1 MEERLTDR
9 SDEAFLHSDEEHKEF
24 FSNVQTIVTYYI
36 KWIHLNQDL
45 DSMRKAKKRVRSNS
59 RIALSAYSDKEAEAK
74 AFEIDKKI
82 EDVKM
87 KMKELRG
94 RFDELKRTIDKEK
107 TAFSLA
113 EKPDP

>member
-1 MEERLTDR
+1 M
-9 SDEAFLHSDEEHKEF
+9 
-24 FSNVQTIVTYYI
+24 
-36 KWIHLNQDL
+36 
-45 DSMRKAKKRVRSNS
+45 RSNS

-113 EKPDP
+113 EKPDS